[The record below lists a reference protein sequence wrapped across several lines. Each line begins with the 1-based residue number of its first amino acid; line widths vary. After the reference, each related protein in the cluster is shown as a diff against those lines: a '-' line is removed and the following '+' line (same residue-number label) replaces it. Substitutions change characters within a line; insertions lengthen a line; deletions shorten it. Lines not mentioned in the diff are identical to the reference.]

1 MCGIT
6 GIKAFNELGRIQ
18 MIHLVKANSALQHRG
33 PDFQRTKV
41 YERVGLGHCRLSVID
56 PSPKGHQP
64 MTDASERYTIV
75 FNGEIY
81 NYRKL
86 RANLEQAGVTFESES
101 DTEVLLKL
109 FIRKGIS
116 CLEEVNGCFA
126 FAIFDQQE
134 DQLWLA
140 RDRMGI
146 KPLYYYFDEDKFIF
160 ASEMKSLLCY
170 GIEKELD
177 LDALYYYFQLN
188 YVPAPLSMLKGIKKL
203 MPGHFMMVKRKE
215 KEVKS
220 YYQVPR
226 GQVQTPNS
234 KYEDRQEQL
243 VDVIENAV
251 QRRLVADVPVGA
263 FLSGGIDSSIIVA
276 MAARHH
282 DKLPTFS
289 IGYKDEPY
297 FDETKYAR
305 SVANKLGTHHTVFE
319 LSNRDLFDHL
329 TPMLEALDEPF
340 ADSSSLP
347 VYILSKQT
355 KNITKVA
362 LSGDGADELFGGYNK
377 HRGFVMANQ
386 GGIAVQIAKTFAPL
400 WRRLPK
406 SRNSGWA
413 NKVRQM
419 DRLAKGLS
427 LSEQERYWQWA
438 AITPAERVKQ
448 LLLATSNNFITDE
461 TIKASYLQSLTSEFN
476 LNRTLRADLH
486 LVLPNDMLTK
496 VDLMSMAHGLE
507 VRVPFLDHEVVAAAS
522 QIPAEDKIKGNIS
535 KRILKDSFRNLM
547 PRDWSGRGKKG
558 FEVPMLPWLR
568 KELKSL
574 IENELLNPAFI
585 KEQEIFNLDLV
596 ESWKKQLFS
605 SSPGDAPARIWAL
618 VVFQYWW
625 KKYMA

>member
-41 YERVGLGHCRLSVID
+41 YERAGLGHCRLSVID

-64 MTDASERYTIV
+64 MTDADERYTIV

-81 NYRKL
+81 NYREL
-86 RANLEQAGVTFESES
+86 RKGMEQAGITFESDS
-101 DTEVLLKL
+101 DTEVLLNL
-109 FIRKGIS
+109 FKQKGIN
-116 CLEEVNGCFA
+116 CLEELNGCFA

-134 DQLWLA
+134 DNLWLA

-170 GIEKELD
+170 GIEKELN

-203 MPGHFMMVKRKE
+203 LPGHFMVVKKKE
-215 KEVKS
+215 KEIGS
-220 YYQVPR
+220 YYDIPKAVE
-226 GQVQTPNS
+226 GVTS
-234 KYEDRQEQL
+234 KNYEVRQEQL
-243 VDVIENAV
+243 VDAVEKAV

-297 FDETKYAR
+297 FDETKYAT
-305 SVANKLGTHHTVFE
+305 SVAEKLGTQHTVFD
-319 LSNRDLFDHL
+319 LSNRDLYDHL
-329 TPMLEALDEPF
+329 MPMLDALDEPF

-355 KNITKVA
+355 KDITKVA

-377 HRGFVMANQ
+377 HRAFVMANQ
-386 GGIAVQIAKTFAPL
+386 GGMAVQLAKLFAPL

-419 DRLAKGLS
+419 DRLASGLS
-427 LSEQERYWQWA
+427 LTEKEKYWQWA
-438 AITPAERVKQ
+438 SITPASRVKE
-448 LLLATSNNFITDE
+448 LLLSISKGFVPDE
-461 TIKASYLQSLTSEFN
+461 TIKAHYLESLTSEFD
-476 LNRTLRADLH
+476 LNRILRADLH

-507 VRVPFLDHEVVAAAS
+507 VRVPFLDHEVVAVAS
-522 QIPAEDKIKGNIS
+522 QLTAEDKIKGNVS
-535 KRILKDSFRNLM
+535 KKILKDSFRDLM
-547 PRDWSGRGKKG
+547 PKGWSDRGKKG
-558 FEVPMLPWLR
+558 FEVPLLPWLR
-568 KELKSL
+568 KELKSI
-574 IENELLNPAFI
+574 IENDLLSPAFI
-585 KEQEIFNLDLV
+585 KEQEIFNLDSV
-596 ESWKKQLFS
+596 ESLKRQLFS
-605 SSPGDAPARIWAL
+605 SSPGDAAARIWAL
-618 VVFQYWW
+618 VVFQHWW
-625 KKYMA
+625 RKFMA